1 MMKQQRYAKVPT
13 ILQMEATE
21 CGAASLAMIFAYWGK
36 HVTLEKMR
44 IETDVNRD
52 GVNAKSM
59 AQAAKR
65 NGFECHVYSKP
76 LQKMLELPVPSIIH
90 WEFSHFVVF
99 EGVKGK
105 YAYLN
110 DPAMGR
116 RKLTLQ
122 ELEEGFT
129 GVVFDLKPGSGFV
142 PEKRKRGKLRPVFSR
157 LKGNAGVLLK
167 LFYAGL
173 LLVFPGIVL
182 SVLSQVFMDDVLGNG
197 YTDWLTRLL
206 VFMGCALT
214 LKLGL
219 SYYRSLLL
227 QKFKSVLIL
236 TSARSFLERLF
247 RLPISFFDQ
256 RYAGELVNRV
266 DNDVEISGFLA
277 GDLTRTVLNMITA
290 VFYFV
295 ILFLYDPF
303 MSFIGLAD
311 IGLCLLSVF
320 VSGKAVANAAIKLKM
335 SDGKLSGAV
344 GAGLSVVDTIKASGV
359 EKNYSNRIL
368 GYQAEAATQEQRLKH
383 FQQIVG
389 VLPDVIDKIADVLL
403 LLVGG
408 YMVIYGKMTMGMLV
422 AFTSMFDMFCQ
433 PVNELAGFFSS
444 LQEMKASISREM
456 DILDYPIPPK
466 PLPAANAP
474 MKKLNGKLELQSIT
488 FGYSRQKSALINRL
502 SITVNPGES
511 FAFVGASGCGK
522 STLGKLISGLYAPWS
537 GEILFDGQPRHAF
550 PSKVMHSSVAIV
562 DQNIRL
568 FSGTVRDNITL
579 YNPLILDRDVIRAL
593 QDACIYDLISSLP
606 GGLDYRLEE
615 NATNLSGGQ
624 RQRLE
629 IARALACEPSVLIL
643 DEATSALDPV
653 TEKKVMDNIQKRG
666 CTCIII
672 AHRLSTIRY
681 CKQIAFLQNGTIVQ
695 LGNHDTLLSQ
705 EGPYRH
711 FVQSA

>member
-1 MMKQQRYAKVPT
+1 MKRQRYAKVPT
-13 ILQMEATE
+13 VLQMEATE
-21 CGAASLAMIFAYWGK
+21 CGAAALAMIFAYWGK

-44 IETDVNRD
+44 IETDV
-52 GVNAKSM
+52 
-59 AQAAKR
+59 
-65 NGFECHVYSKP
+65 YSKP
-76 LQKMLELPVPSIIH
+76 LQKMLKLPVPSIIH

-105 YAYLN
+105 HAYLN
-110 DPAMGR
+110 DPAIGR

-129 GVVFDLKPGSGFV
+129 GVVFDLKPGAGFV
-142 PEKRKRGKLRPVFSR
+142 PEKRKKGKMWPVFSR
-157 LKGNAGVLLK
+157 LKGNFGVLLE

-206 VFMGCALT
+206 VFMGCTLAL
-214 LKLGL
+214 KFGL

-236 TSARSFLERLF
+236 TSARRFLERLF
-247 RLPISFFDQ
+247 HLPISFFDQ

-266 DNDVEISGFLA
+266 DNDVEISGFLV
-277 GDLTRTVLNMITA
+277 GELTRTVLN
-290 VFYFV
+290 
-295 ILFLYDPF
+295 
-303 MSFIGLAD
+303 
-311 IGLCLLSVF
+311 
-320 VSGKAVANAAIKLKM
+320 
-335 SDGKLSGAV
+335 GAV
-344 GAGLSVVDTIKASGV
+344 SAGLSVVDTIKASGV

-389 VLPDVIDKIADVLL
+389 VLPEVIDKIADVLL

-444 LQEMKASISREM
+444 LQEMKANLRREM
-456 DILDYPIPPK
+456 DIMDYPVPK
-466 PLPAANAP
+466 NPLPAENVP
-474 MKKLNGKLELQSIT
+474 MVKLNGKLELRSIT
-488 FGYSRQKSALINRL
+488 FGYSRQKPALINEL

-522 STLGKLISGLYAPWS
+522 STLGKLISGLYAAWS
-537 GEILFDGQPRHAF
+537 GEILFDGQPAHVF
-550 PSKVMHSSVAIV
+550 PPKVMHSSVAIV
-562 DQNIRL
+562 DQSIRL

-615 NATNLSGGQ
+615 NATNFSGGQ

-629 IARALACEPSVLIL
+629 IARALACEPSVLVL

-681 CKQIAFLQNGTIVQ
+681 CKQIAFLQDGTIVQ
-695 LGNHDTLLSQ
+695 LGNHDTLLSE